1 MPTHAALKPSC
12 ICPGSTLNLEQGGQ
26 KQLETVALQS
36 VLTQIIEDG
45 WVGGLVDGWKM
56 DR

>member
-12 ICPGSTLNLEQGGQ
+12 ICPGSTVNLEQGGQ
-26 KQLETVALQS
+26 KQLETVAFQS

-45 WVGGLVDGWKM
+45 WMAGLVDGWKM